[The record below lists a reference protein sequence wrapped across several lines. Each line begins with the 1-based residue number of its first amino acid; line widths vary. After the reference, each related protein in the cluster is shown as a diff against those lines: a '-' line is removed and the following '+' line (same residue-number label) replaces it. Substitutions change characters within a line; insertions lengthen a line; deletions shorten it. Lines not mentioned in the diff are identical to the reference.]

1 VQAIP
6 LHNPEPGI
14 VVAGRPFLY
23 DAVLTSS
30 NGEASCS
37 SCHIFGDLDDLA
49 WDLGNPDDDQVDN
62 DNDFNPVIPAA
73 FDPLPR
79 VFHPMKGPMTTQS
92 LRGLEHMGPEHWRG
106 DRQGDGIPGNN
117 GDDEILAFEAFNVAF
132 PGLVGRA
139 GELTPAQMTAFRRFV
154 MEIRYPPNPIRQLQ
168 NSLRSD
174 EQDGFNLYNGR
185 ITDTAA
191 NCEGC
196 HALDPAQGFFGG
208 DGQATFEGEPQHFK
222 VPHLRNAYQKIG
234 MFGLA
239 PALHQGDQVRGSG
252 FLHDGSIDTV
262 FSFLSAN
269 VFSIDD
275 AEQDDLEAFIMAFPT
290 DLAPIVGQQVTR
302 TSVNGTVA
310 NPRVNLLVARAD
322 AGFVSRVLGGAV
334 TECELIAKGIIAGA
348 QRGALYLGG
357 NTWQSDRLSEPQF
370 PTSFLLG
377 LIQPGQEITFTCA
390 PPGSGLRMGIDR
402 DEDGF
407 LDRDELDAGSDPA
420 DPQSTPGTTTT
431 TASTTTT
438 TTTTTLG
445 PTTTT
450 TVGSTTTTTAA
461 STTTTTVIAT
471 TTTAAPTTTTTLP
484 PAATVNIRSTSLVLK
499 DDNATP
505 INLNKRKMRF
515 TSRTNVDALANRV
528 IPPLPGGDGDPTV
541 HGATLVVYNSNGSG
555 EVVTVDLAAA
565 DWDIAATGVY
575 RYRGPDDGPVKTVT
589 ILTDKVTIKGGKAG
603 WGYTLDE
610 PAQGRVAVRLALG
623 TGVAWCADA
632 PAKASGTPPSTA
644 KHDKVDKFI
653 GAKNTPAPASCPA
666 VPSGSPSAA
675 FLEHAAAVF

>member
-1 VQAIP
+1 
-6 LHNPEPGI
+6 
-14 VVAGRPFLY
+14 
-23 DAVLTSS
+23 
-30 NGEASCS
+30 
-37 SCHIFGDLDDLA
+37 
-49 WDLGNPDDDQVDN
+49 
-62 DNDFNPVIPAA
+62 
-73 FDPLPR
+73 
-79 VFHPMKGPMTTQS
+79 
-92 LRGLEHMGPEHWRG
+92 
-106 DRQGDGIPGNN
+106 
-117 GDDEILAFEAFNVAF
+117 
-132 PGLVGRA
+132 
-139 GELTPAQMTAFRRFV
+139 
-154 MEIRYPPNPIRQLQ
+154 
-168 NSLRSD
+168 
-174 EQDGFNLYNGR
+174 
-185 ITDTAA
+185 
-191 NCEGC
+191 
-196 HALDPAQGFFGG
+196 
-208 DGQATFEGEPQHFK
+208 
-222 VPHLRNAYQKIG
+222 
-234 MFGLA
+234 
-239 PALHQGDQVRGSG
+239 
-252 FLHDGSIDTV
+252 
-262 FSFLSAN
+262 
-269 VFSIDD
+269 
-275 AEQDDLEAFIMAFPT
+275 
-290 DLAPIVGQQVTR
+290 
-302 TSVNGTVA
+302 
-310 NPRVNLLVARAD
+310 
-322 AGFVSRVLGGAV
+322 
-334 TECELIAKGIIAGA
+334 
-348 QRGALYLGG
+348 
-357 NTWQSDRLSEPQF
+357 
-370 PTSFLLG
+370 
-377 LIQPGQEITFTCA
+377 
-390 PPGSGLRMGIDR
+390 MGIDR